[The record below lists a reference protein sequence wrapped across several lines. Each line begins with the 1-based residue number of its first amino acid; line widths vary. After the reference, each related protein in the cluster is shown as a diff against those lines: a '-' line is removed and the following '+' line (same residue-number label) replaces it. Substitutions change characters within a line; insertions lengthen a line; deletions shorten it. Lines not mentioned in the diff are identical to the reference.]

1 MPLHV
6 DAHRPLPS
14 RRSVTEPLQPVS
26 EGGGVRRIQA
36 RPSLPE
42 LAGFPDVTPNTV
54 ARAIEDL
61 NRSGYRPL
69 HPPGIVPLSSI
80 SVPIATR
87 GVLPAEPVKG
97 RVIPGNPVEAA
108 ES

>member
-1 MPLHV
+1 MPLYG
-6 DAHRPLPS
+6 DAHRPFPI

-26 EGGGVRRIQA
+26 EGGGVPRNQA

-42 LAGFPDVTPNTV
+42 LAGFPGITPNTV

-69 HPPGIVPLSSI
+69 HPPGIAPLSSI
-80 SVPIATR
+80 SVPTATR
-87 GVLPAEPVKG
+87 DAPGGDGDGGVI
-97 RVIPGNPVEAA
+97 RRSPVEEA